1 MRVHP
6 VSRLL
11 RVKVTGKGKRESKR
25 PRIAITLFLLLGLCW
40 RRWMQRSHPQDAL
53 YFRHPL
59 IFYNKTTVTSVLSFE
74 MDATALLLNSPVVWA
89 LVTVPTAYIFFR
101 WASFSTNLLSQF
113 SDNKHLFFKLSER
126 YVTSSFTYFSDQG
139 IPGPKPFPLVGNMWG
154 IWKAVK

>member
-1 MRVHP
+1 M
-6 VSRLL
+6 
-11 RVKVTGKGKRESKR
+11 
-25 PRIAITLFLLLGLCW
+25 
-40 RRWMQRSHPQDAL
+40 AL

-74 MDATALLLNSPVVWA
+74 MDATALLLNSPVAWA
-89 LVTVPTAYIFFR
+89 LVTVSTAYIFFR

-113 SDNKHLFFKLSER
+113 SDNKHLFFKLSAR

-139 IPGPKPFPLVGNMWG
+139 IPGPKPFPLVGKMWG